1 MRATR
6 WQHFR
11 RRLDSRLATYGS
23 LFAVTVGIGVVAVN
37 GDRLGG
43 MTVALGIMLALMLT
57 IWRNASDEAEV
68 EFFRALAPTLG
79 LQYMVT
85 GSLPTV
91 TPLLAAGGMRRYEH
105 FMEGPIFGALGGPR
119 CGLGHYTFS
128 TVDDEGR
135 EGHRFQFTV
144 SGLEVPEAL
153 MPFHGVYL
161 RPRGGIVHD
170 WLDRSPRPGQVEL
183 ESTEFTER
191 YELWASFD
199 QDRLMLHELF
209 SPSFLVWLAAHPLR
223 PGFECKGGEL
233 ATFVPGHVFD
243 GDHLT
248 LFHDFTRGVAKRIAK
263 VANERLAAAIPAG

>member
-23 LFAVTVGIGVVAVN
+23 LLALAVGIAVTAVN

-43 MTVALGIMLALMLT
+43 MTVSLGIMLALMLV
-57 IWRNASDEAEV
+57 IWRNASDEAER
-68 EFFRALAPTLG
+68 ELFADLAPSLG
-79 LQYMVT
+79 LKYMVT
-85 GSLPTV
+85 GSLPAI
-91 TPLLAAGGMRRYEH
+91 TPLLGAGGKRTWDH

-119 CGLGHYTFS
+119 CGLAHYSFS

-135 EGHRFQFTV
+135 EGQRFAFTV
-144 SGLEVPEAL
+144 CGMEIPEAL
-153 MPFHGVYL
+153 MPFHGVYV

-170 WLDRSPRPGQVEL
+170 WLDRAPRPGTVEL
-183 ESTEFTER
+183 ESTDFTDR

-199 QDRLMLHELF
+199 QDRLVLHGLF
-209 SPSFLVWLAAHPLR
+209 SPSFLVWLAQHPLR

-233 ATFVPGHVFD
+233 VTYLPGHEFD
-243 GDHLT
+243 RDRLT
-248 LFHDFTRGVAKRIAK
+248 LFHDFTRQVARRISTA
-263 VANERLAAAIPAG
+263 ANERLAAAIPAG